1 MNLMDPIQMQRVAT
15 ASELLFREAAFLDER
30 RWNDWLGLYTADCVY
45 WVPAWKSED
54 RPTEDPQSETSLI
67 FYNSKSGL
75 EDRVWR
81 VTAGTSSASRL
92 LPRTQHQIT
101 NVRVATPGDGLAR
114 LEVQYQWCV
123 NQYEHKLHAAQVF
136 FGHAEA
142 TLVEQ
147 DGNWHIAR
155 KKVLLLNDYIPTK
168 LDFYSL

>member
-1 MNLMDPIQMQRVAT
+1 MNLMDPMQMQRVAT
-15 ASELLFREAAFLDER
+15 ASELLYREAAFLDER

-67 FYNSKSGL
+67 YYDSKSGL

-92 LPRTQHQIT
+92 FPRTQHQIT
-101 NVRVATPGDGLAR
+101 NVRVAPPANGAPR
-114 LEVQYQWCV
+114 LEVEYQWCV
-123 NQYEHKLHAAQVF
+123 NQFEHKLRAAQVF

>member
-1 MNLMDPIQMQRVAT
+1 MRLMEPEQMQRVAT
-15 ASELLFREAAFLDER
+15 ASELLYREAACLDER
-30 RWNDWLGLYTADCVY
+30 RWNDWLGLYTADCVF

-54 RPTEDPQSETSLI
+54 QPTKDPQSETSLI
-67 FYNSKSGL
+67 YYDSKSGL

-101 NVRVATPGDGLAR
+101 NVRVAVSEDATAR

-123 NQYEHKLHAAQVF
+123 NQYEHKLHSAQVF
-136 FGHAEA
+136 FGRAEA

-147 DGNWHIAR
+147 GGEWRIAR
-155 KKVLLLNDYIPTK
+155 KKTLLLNDYIPTK
-168 LDFYSL
+168 LDFYSF